1 MACAATM
8 GAFAGEAR
16 VRSIRAAV
24 VGVPDESP
32 GEVVLFCGKG
42 RQRADVDMASGK
54 RDAFARCE
62 SVFARC
68 ESVFAAIAG
77 RLYRLG
83 DKPG

>member
-1 MACAATM
+1 M

-62 SVFARC
+62 SVFA
-68 ESVFAAIAG
+68 AIAG